1 MALWVLFQSN
11 CCLST
16 RIQIPDNINTLFLE
30 VCICVCHRCMIEDDV
45 PFWLIICCNP
55 TTRIPQFLP
64 LLFQVPVLLIYVIL
78 KYLWTVIKHLGF
90 SSFLDKSGKAV
101 KCFTAI
107 VNIQHAELL
116 SIWNWKIK
124 GSNILSSY
132 FCDACLPKQTAVSF
146 TSILTDTRVCAA
158 FFETPF

>member
-1 MALWVLFQSN
+1 M
-11 CCLST
+11 
-16 RIQIPDNINTLFLE
+16 
-30 VCICVCHRCMIEDDV
+30 
-45 PFWLIICCNP
+45 IICR
-55 TTRIPQFLP
+55 TTRIPQFLL

-78 KYLWTVIKHLGF
+78 KYLWTVLKHLGF

-116 SIWNWKIK
+116 SIWNVFSDQHCNGRHWKIR